1 VSKVTESADFGM
13 FERREDYPKYAQYT
27 GIFRYFGVIRYIAQ
41 KLICIIKNAKNGKDQ
56 LFLPAKISKF
66 RDIPDGQRP
75 GGHMQC

>member
-1 VSKVTESADFGM
+1 M

-27 GIFRYFGVIRYIAQ
+27 AQ